1 MSTEVMA
8 AYLEYREHEL
18 LDAVVTAAA
27 LMARADGSVQPV
39 EHHQLVDV
47 LADEGFLF
55 VFAREELVEAFAR
68 KLGQL
73 RSATGLTA
81 GVECLKRL
89 AGDPLAHFVSAV
101 AEEVA
106 TADCRIHHGERRMLT
121 LVRTALDVPSTSG
134 AHKDI
139 TRAQV
144 TRS

>member
-8 AYLEYREHEL
+8 AYLDYREHEL

-39 EHHQLVDV
+39 ERHHLVDV

-55 VFAREELVEAFAR
+55 VFAREELVEAFER

-81 GVECLKRL
+81 GVECLKRF
-89 AGDPLAHFVSAV
+89 AGDPLADFVSAV

-106 TADCRIHHGERRMLT
+106 TADCRVHHGERRMLK
-121 LVRTALDVPSTSG
+121 LVQTALDVPLTSG

-139 TRAQV
+139 ARAQV